1 MGQSIFILAT
11 REYPGSGC
19 LNFALFEDAKY
30 YGVTAHHMNEKI
42 DDGDIIMVKKFPI
55 SRKDN
60 VESLLKKTHIELYN
74 LFCKFI
80 LLLKKDKFLLNKIK
94 LSSNKNEWGPIK
106 RRIKDVDKLA
116 IVNPNMDEKEIK
128 HIIRATYTKK
138 YPTTLKI
145 HGLKFEFKNK
155 II

>member
-1 MGQSIFILAT
+1 
-11 REYPGSGC
+11 
-19 LNFALFEDAKY
+19 
-30 YGVTAHHMNEKI
+30 MNEKI

-94 LSSNKNEWGPIK
+94 LSSNKNEWGQ
-106 RRIKDVDKLA
+106 L
-116 IVNPNMDEKEIK
+116 KEEL
-128 HIIRATYTKK
+128 RMLT
-138 YPTTLKI
+138 
-145 HGLKFEFKNK
+145 NWRS
-155 II
+155 